1 MTAPVFVLPI
11 AGLASL
17 TATPF
22 AQLATPATVS
32 IEILGIELGQEASET
47 AQQEMLTL
55 IHRSTASTLP
65 TSTTPIN
72 LAFRATAVA
81 SLLAGSTT
89 TNATGIA
96 TVTGTAVDTI
106 QLPAF
111 DVRAGFL
118 WYPPVEMRPT
128 LGPSRFLTM
137 QFKTA
142 PAAATWSGGIYFREL
157 S

>member
-1 MTAPVFVLPI
+1 MTAVYVLPI
-11 AGLASL
+11 AGLTSL
-17 TATPF
+17 TAVPF

-32 IEILGIELGQEASET
+32 IEILGIELGQEASEV

-55 IHRSTASTLP
+55 VHRSTASTLP
-65 TSTTPIN
+65 TSTTPIP

-81 SLLAGSTT
+81 SSLTGSTT

-106 QLPAF
+106 QLPSF
-111 DVRAGFL
+111 DVRGGFL
-118 WYPPVEMRPT
+118 WYPPHEMRPT
-128 LGPSRFLTM
+128 LGPSRFLTL

-142 PAAATWSGGIYFREL
+142 PAALTWSGGIFYREL
-157 S
+157 N